1 LPSSFLYQTWLKAEQ
16 KCNCI
21 VLFPLPLLC
30 SRMSF
35 SGCVSIYLTVRTL
48 CSNQA
53 ESSPFTKWVGSTSP
67 AQPQS
72 CGLSSSSVPMCNFQ
86 PLSEISCFS
95 QDLILSAFL
104 RTIPKDNRYRSLL
117 FSSRQTARSIHY
129 HLPEMEQWTDKF
141 SSPLLRPHFSFLCFF
156 GGGGNGFEI
165 GISYSSSST
174 SPPFNNAL
182 PA

>member
-1 LPSSFLYQTWLKAEQ
+1 MQLYS
-16 KCNCI
+16 
-21 VLFPLPLLC
+21 PLSTAIAWHFAADC
-30 SRMSF
+30 HFRAV
-35 SGCVSIYLTVRTL
+35 CQSISVRTL

-104 RTIPKDNRYRSLL
+104 RTIMIDNRYRSLL

-129 HLPEMEQWTDKF
+129 HLPEMEQWTDQF
-141 SSPLLRPHFSFLCFF
+141 SSPAPPSAFFVPLLVWGWWQRIRNRHFVLIVLHFASL
-156 GGGGNGFEI
+156 
-165 GISYSSSST
+165 
-174 SPPFNNAL
+174 
-182 PA
+182 